1 MKIRFIVIL
10 FAFALLGWESAQSEP
25 AQPESAQSKPKL
37 SDAEALEILKKYSYV
52 KIENNPWQPEEFRN
66 AIVIPASYIK
76 TPAIVMDGK
85 DDEPDWSNAEE
96 IAIPLSYGLVS
107 RAWIKALYSDEE
119 VFIRVRWEDATEDRE
134 HHPWIWNPEEERY
147 IAGKQVEDSLIL
159 SIEGGCWWTP
169 SFLEG
174 QVFDFDGWQ
183 WLAVRSDPVG
193 QAVDID
199 GSVYDRPF
207 RKGREGQ
214 YESRGPKEVWNVKF
228 TEEEEESFYKTWDE
242 LERMYVY
249 QPALKT
255 MFYRGKADRS
265 NSWSFGQQLPAPKK
279 APEEN
284 EKQTYPQYKAV
295 KLEGDAGD
303 VSAKGHWENGI
314 WTVEFSRA
322 RFTESETVTDSVFSR
337 LTQFSVHVFDHV
349 ERIDQASE
357 SGRLYLQFMEKEQS
371 PAEE

>member
-1 MKIRFIVIL
+1 MNIKFIVFLSI
-10 FAFALLGWESAQSEP
+10 FAFLGWESAQSD
-25 AQPESAQSKPKL
+25 S
-37 SDAEALEILKKYSYV
+37 SDAEALEALKKYSYL
-52 KIENNPWQPEEFRN
+52 KIENNSWQPEEFKG
-66 AIVIPASYIK
+66 ATIIPASHIEI
-76 TPAIVMDGK
+76 PGIIMDGK
-85 DDEPDWSNAEE
+85 DDEPDWGKATE
-96 IAIPLSYGLVS
+96 IEIPLSYGLVS
-107 RAWIKALYSDEE
+107 RAWLKALYSDEE

-134 HHPWIWNPEEERY
+134 HHPWVWDAEEERY
-147 IAGKQVEDSLIL
+147 VEGLHVEDSLIL

-169 SFLEG
+169 SFMEG

-183 WLAVRSDPVG
+183 WLAARSDPVG

-214 YESRGPKEVWNVKF
+214 LESRGPKEVWNVKF
-228 TEEEEESFYKTWDE
+228 TEEEEESFHKTWDQ

-255 MFYRGKADRS
+255 MYYRGRADRS
-265 NSWSFGQQLPAPKK
+265 ESWVFGQQLPAPEN
-279 APEEN
+279 APEDEN
-284 EKQTYPQYKAV
+284 QTHPQFKAV

-303 VSAKGHWENGI
+303 VSAKGHWENGF

-322 RFTESETVTDSVFSR
+322 RFTDSETVTDSVFSR

-357 SGRLYLQFMEKEQS
+357 SGRLYLQFMEKE
-371 PAEE
+371 PLIAKE

>member
-1 MKIRFIVIL
+1 MKIRFIIIL
-10 FAFALLGWESAQSEP
+10 FTFTLLGWQSAQSEP
-25 AQPESAQSKPKL
+25 AQPEPAQSKPEL
-37 SDAEALEILKKYSYV
+37 SDAEALETLKKYSYV
-52 KIENNPWQPEEFRN
+52 KIEDNSWQPEEFRN
-66 AIVIPASYIK
+66 AIVIPASYIE
-76 TPAIVMDGK
+76 TPAITLDGK
-85 DDEPDWSNAEE
+85 DDEADWDNATE
-96 IAIPLSYGLVS
+96 IAIPLLYGLVS
-107 RAWIKALYSDEE
+107 KAWLKALYSDEE

-134 HHPWIWNPEEERY
+134 HHPCIWNSEEERY
-147 IAGKQVEDSLIL
+147 IEGKQVEDSLIL

-169 SFLEG
+169 SFMEG

-214 YESRGPKEVWNVKF
+214 LKSRGSKDVWNVKF
-228 TEEEEESFYKTWDE
+228 TEEEEDSFHKTWEE

-249 QPALKT
+249 QPALT
-255 MFYRGKADRS
+255 TLYYRGKADRS
-265 NSWSFGQQLPAPKK
+265 DSWEFGQRLPAPES
-279 APEEN
+279 APEDEN
-284 EKQTYPQYKAV
+284 QTFPQFKAV

-303 VSAKGHWENGI
+303 VSAKGHWENGA

-322 RFTESETVTDSVFSR
+322 HFTDSETVTDSVFSR

-349 ERIDQASE
+349 ERIEQASE
-357 SGRLYLQFMEKEQS
+357 SGRLYLQFMEKEQLV
-371 PAEE
+371 AEE